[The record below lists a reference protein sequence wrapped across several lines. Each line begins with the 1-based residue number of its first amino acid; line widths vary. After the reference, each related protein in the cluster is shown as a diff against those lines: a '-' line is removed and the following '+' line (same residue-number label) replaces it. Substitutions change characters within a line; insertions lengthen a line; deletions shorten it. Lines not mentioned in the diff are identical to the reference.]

1 MPRGPVARVLGLT
14 ALLVVTFGQGAA
26 AQTACDAVSPAPNNP
41 TCGRVAVTTAAV
53 SHILRLELSALNT
66 PMAPPD
72 VPQFDSARV
81 ATTPDQL
88 PLTTGPV
95 VTVRANRPWRLT
107 VEATEPAFTFSPDPL
122 YQVGH
127 PTGKPASDLAWS
139 VTQSTGFRPLGAASP
154 QEVASSA
161 TRGSY
166 AQYTMYYR
174 TRWRYDVDVPG
185 TYALSVSYTIIGQ

>member
-1 MPRGPVARVLGLT
+1 MRESTLRLVVMT
-14 ALLVVTFGQGAA
+14 TLLVAMSGRGAA
-26 AQTACDAVSPAPNNP
+26 AQTACDAVSPAPDNP
-41 TCGRVAVTTAAV
+41 TCGRISVTTASV
-53 SHILRLELSALNT
+53 PHILRLELSTLNT

-72 VPQFDSARV
+72 VEQFDSTRV
-81 ATTPDQL
+81 ASTPDQL

-95 VTVRANRPWRLT
+95 VTVKANRPWRLT
-107 VEATEPAFTFSPDPL
+107 VEAVEPTFTFTPDPL
-122 YQVGH
+122 YQLGH
-127 PTGKPASDLAWS
+127 PTGKPASDLTWS
-139 VTQSTGFRPLGAASP
+139 VTQGTGFRPLDAASP